1 MLFAAGR
8 FVAIEALS
16 IRVHDVD
23 FDAHPAKLFIR
34 GDEGHS
40 FVYRADEY
48 KYRTRRV
55 SDSDKEKVNFQ
66 HTVGTMILIL
76 TLEGLWTVLENVAKN
91 TVVIIASISLERAR
105 ANEEVSLLSLGV
117 SRRSED
123 GIISISYEQEYQHYN
138 IVQVCGTGLRYDIKG
153 IKN

>member
-8 FVAIEALS
+8 FVALEALC
-16 IRVHDVD
+16 IKVHDVD
-23 FDAHPAKLFIR
+23 FDADPVKLFIR

-66 HTVGTMILIL
+66 HTVGTMILIS

-91 TVVIIASISLERAR
+91 TVVIIASTGLERFI
-105 ANEEVSLLSLGV
+105 LSVKQGGISTESWCLETF
-117 SRRSED
+117 RRW
-123 GIISISYEQEYQHYN
+123 YN
-138 IVQVCGTGLRYDIKG
+138 I
-153 IKN
+153 N